1 MHDSLYAIIGE
12 NIFLVESEVEKIIEK
27 IDVEPFN
34 ILSYDLEEAELQEF
48 LQEITTVSLLS
59 DNKVIK
65 VKNPWFFYESKNE
78 DLTSLI
84 KYFKNPKHDTVVIF
98 MLTEEIN
105 DEMLISKE
113 AKKFVRFE
121 RVESLKVEE
130 YPTYVKNYFER
141 LGYKIEKE
149 AIVELLNRVENNYQK
164 LHGELDKLELLA
176 LDSKS
181 ITVKDVELLVPR
193 NLEDNIFELS
203 TAVIEKNKTKAIN
216 AYYDLMNKNV
226 DPVTIISNLASKL
239 KETITTK
246 HLLSKGLNQ
255 QSVAEYF
262 SVSSGR
268 AYYMVKNANIQNFV
282 ELEKSFYSLVE
293 LDFKIKSGQ
302 IDKKLG
308 LELWLLEGFDAK
320 R

>member
-12 NIFLVESEVEKIIEK
+12 NLFLVESEVEKIISK
-27 IDVEPFN
+27 LDVLPFN

-65 VKNPWFFYESKNE
+65 VKNPWFFYEKRAD
-78 DLTSLI
+78 DLTPLI
-84 KYFKNPKHDTVVIF
+84 KYFKNPKSDTVVIF
-98 MLTEEIN
+98 MLTKDIN
-105 DEMLISKE
+105 NELLVSKE

-121 RVESLKVEE
+121 TVQALKRED
-130 YPTYVKNYFER
+130 YPNYVVNYFKNI
-141 LGYKIEKE
+141 GYKIDKE
-149 AIVELLNRVENNYQK
+149 AVTLLLNRVEYNYQK

-176 LDSKS
+176 LDSKN
-181 ITVKDVELLVPR
+181 ITLNDVSLLVPR

-203 TAVIEKNKTKAIN
+203 TAVIERNKTKAIN
-216 AYYDLMNKNV
+216 AYYDLININI
-226 DPVTIISNLASKL
+226 DPVVIVGNLASKL

-246 HLLSKGLNQ
+246 YLLSKGMNQ
-255 QSVAEYF
+255 QSIAEYF
-262 SVSSGR
+262 GVSSGR

-282 ELEKSFYSLVE
+282 ELEKSYYSLTE
-293 LDFKIKSGQ
+293 LDYKIKSGQ